1 MKLYLCFAVAAVKR
15 GLLALTAVVTV
26 AFLSSCSGGSPSF
39 VPGAKAPDV
48 ALRDTLGNERRL
60 SDYKGKVVLLKFWAS
75 WCGACISELQSV
87 ERLAARLAERGFVV
101 LGVGVDDQA
110 EPLAVMQKSY
120 GLSYPTLID
129 QDGSVKRAFKITGVP
144 ESFLIDADG
153 RFVMIAD
160 PDTNDPV
167 VRIVG
172 PREWDSAAMLAR
184 ISAILPSASAQ
195 RGR

>member
-1 MKLYLCFAVAAVKR
+1 M
-15 GLLALTAVVTV
+15 
-26 AFLSSCSGGSPSF
+26 
-39 VPGAKAPDV
+39 
-48 ALRDTLGNERRL
+48 
-60 SDYKGKVVLLKFWAS
+60 
-75 WCGACISELQSV
+75 SELQSV
-87 ERLAARLAERGFVV
+87 ERLATRLSERGFVV

-110 EPLAVMQKSY
+110 EPLAEIQKSY

-129 QDGSVKRAFKITGVP
+129 QDGLVKRAFKITGVP

-172 PREWDSAAMLAR
+172 PRAWDSPAMLAR
-184 ISAILPSASAQ
+184 IGAILPGAVTQ
-195 RGR
+195 PGR